1 MFCITSLITI
11 ININDN
17 SITYVET
24 VSFYNLSDLKYINL
38 SNNPLSSL
46 PELILGGSFKM
57 KLFYIVNVSFID
69 INILAL
75 HDLYVNVIITFD
87 YHLCCISSDENIS
100 TAFKPWYISWSDILP
115 KRDINILFI
124 AVSCLVTMLNTISI
138 ILHFL
143 TIKSNKSFAII
154 VISNNFNDLL
164 CGIYL
169 GSVWISDMVF
179 KNEFLVK
186 EKMWR
191 SGSVCVL

>member
-1 MFCITSLITI
+1 MFCIISLITI

-75 HDLYVNVIITFD
+75 HDIYVNIIITFD
-87 YHLCCISSDENIS
+87 YHLSSVLYF
-100 TAFKPWYISWSDILP
+100 FKWEYLY
-115 KRDINILFI
+115 
-124 AVSCLVTMLNTISI
+124 SI
-138 ILHFL
+138 
-143 TIKSNKSFAII
+143 
-154 VISNNFNDLL
+154 
-164 CGIYL
+164 
-169 GSVWISDMVF
+169 
-179 KNEFLVK
+179 
-186 EKMWR
+186 
-191 SGSVCVL
+191 